1 MCGLWV
7 AAFAVSSIPQMD
19 GDQPGL
25 VGSPDLTVWVTVL
38 LVQSIPY
45 AAAVIVSLVSS
56 LQLRGDWIGE
66 ARDPVFDETAAAFE
80 PGVDAVATGTS
91 TLPAG
96 TLPGNNGGALPATAK
111 LDSAK

>member
-1 MCGLWV
+1 
-7 AAFAVSSIPQMD
+7 VSSIPDMD
-19 GDQPGL
+19 GDMPGL

-45 AAAVIVSLVSS
+45 AAAVVVSLVSS

-66 ARDPVFDETAAAFE
+66 ARDPVFDDTATALDAAAGAE
-80 PGVDAVATGTS
+80 APGETP
-91 TLPAG
+91 LPVGA
-96 TLPGNNGGALPATAK
+96 LSGNNGGALPATAK

>member
-1 MCGLWV
+1 
-7 AAFAVSSIPQMD
+7 MD

-66 ARDPVFDETAAAFE
+66 ARDPVFDASAAASE
-80 PGVDAVATGTS
+80 PDPDSIATGTS
-91 TLPAG
+91 TLPVGSLAR
-96 TLPGNNGGALPATAK
+96 NNGGALPATAK